1 MRKEK
6 QLIEML
12 RRLVELLAEESARN
26 PDFAVRIESLL
37 SMLPDKK
44 TLSVQSKKSETS
56 AVLDVHVEWSSR
68 GEAEFRLWLRDQPIP
83 SLRAVISSEDID
95 PTRRTAKWKD
105 AEKLAE
111 FIADSLAARLSRGSA
126 FMTRSPTS

>member
-12 RRLVELLAEESARN
+12 RRLVSLLAEESARN
-26 PDFAVRIESLL
+26 PEFAIEVETLL
-37 SMLPDKK
+37 SALPERRLTRVPPQKREK
-44 TLSVQSKKSETS
+44 PV
-56 AVLDVHVEWSSR
+56 ALDVHAEWSSR
-68 GEAEFRLWLRDQPIP
+68 GEAEFRLWIKDQSIP
-83 SLRAVISSEDID
+83 ALRAVISSEDID

-111 FIADSLAARLSRGSA
+111 FIADGLSARSSRGSA
-126 FMTRSPTS
+126 FMSRSATT